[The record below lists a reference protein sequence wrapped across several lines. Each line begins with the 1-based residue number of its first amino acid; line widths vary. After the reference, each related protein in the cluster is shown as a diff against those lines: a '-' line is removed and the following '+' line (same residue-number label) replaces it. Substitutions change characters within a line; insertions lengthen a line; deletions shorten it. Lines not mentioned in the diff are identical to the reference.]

1 MKYPT
6 SVYFFDEKQQLIRIV
21 SKKYLTKNIQTKEIT
36 SNKGELIN
44 DKLVVSTVYDE
55 RIKGSAYMA
64 VKELDGS
71 FSMYAIQTSD
81 DPNNRNEFVGINFAV
96 KELEGFIVK
105 DIRPKNQSI
114 KSVAEQIISFTDRE
128 WRVGYV
134 KPNLSAVTDTF
145 YYLSV
150 KDCLKQLQA
159 HNCEIIFKCKIENQR
174 ITDKWIEIYDQIG
187 TASNKRFTYGGSAL
201 SIVREQDRSQ
211 LYTSLIGRGKGEET
225 GNGYGR
231 RIEFSDVEW
240 KKSQG
245 DPIDKPKG
253 QNYVELPDM
262 TNLYGIP
269 LKNGQMRKR
278 EGVAVFEEIDNKE
291 KLLENTYNSLVE
303 ISRPLVQ
310 FKTTIFSGDEIG
322 NTIQI
327 HRYDR
332 GYHYRA
338 RIFNM
343 TIDRLTGKIT
353 SNVGDN
359 LVKKSAIKTSSE
371 IQMNIQKL
379 DNEKVAFHTSEQ
391 IAKWQSDIIR
401 GAKGGS
407 FTLLNQQ
414 DLGIGEDRTPFAAVA
429 MNGPSIATSDH
440 FFVINSEG
448 VGFIDGD
455 FNLDNFHTA
464 WTIDGVFN
472 ANFIQ
477 AGILSGPNFNLN
489 LDTGD
494 CTFAKGKITSLDK
507 KSIFDLT
514 NNYFKLD
521 NGQSIRIDPGKLS
534 IFDNSYK
541 VAQFDS
547 NGISFWRQEKAI
559 GFVGVNTWKGFPFI
573 KGIVFDLEYE
583 NGDYMTWAYR
593 QNSTDKEYT
602 TLFTLDPK
610 GRTGYQ
616 KKGIFADLEFFANKG
631 IYTNQIGS
639 YGKSFTFN
647 LGWTSFGGSN
657 QPSISRGNVGIGM
670 SLNELILFSGGKY
683 ITLTQIMDFMSK
695 G

>member
-64 VKELDGS
+64 VKELDDS

-114 KSVAEQIISFTDRE
+114 KSVAEQIISFTDGE
-128 WRVGYV
+128 WRIGYV

-159 HNCEIIFKCKIENQR
+159 HNCEIIFKCKIEKQR

-269 LKNGQMRKR
+269 LKNGHLCK
-278 EGVAVFEEIDNKE
+278 NKE
-291 KLLENTYNSLVE
+291 RIPNESPFYQNIKNFIFLKALL
-303 ISRPLVQ
+303 
-310 FKTTIFSGDEIG
+310 
-322 NTIQI
+322 
-327 HRYDR
+327 
-332 GYHYRA
+332 
-338 RIFNM
+338 IFN
-343 TIDRLTGKIT
+343 
-353 SNVGDN
+353 
-359 LVKKSAIKTSSE
+359 
-371 IQMNIQKL
+371 
-379 DNEKVAFHTSEQ
+379 
-391 IAKWQSDIIR
+391 II
-401 GAKGGS
+401 
-407 FTLLNQQ
+407 LL
-414 DLGIGEDRTPFAAVA
+414 
-429 MNGPSIATSDH
+429 
-440 FFVINSEG
+440 
-448 VGFIDGD
+448 
-455 FNLDNFHTA
+455 
-464 WTIDGVFN
+464 
-472 ANFIQ
+472 
-477 AGILSGPNFNLN
+477 
-489 LDTGD
+489 
-494 CTFAKGKITSLDK
+494 
-507 KSIFDLT
+507 
-514 NNYFKLD
+514 
-521 NGQSIRIDPGKLS
+521 RI
-534 IFDNSYK
+534 
-541 VAQFDS
+541 
-547 NGISFWRQEKAI
+547 
-559 GFVGVNTWKGFPFI
+559 
-573 KGIVFDLEYE
+573 
-583 NGDYMTWAYR
+583 
-593 QNSTDKEYT
+593 
-602 TLFTLDPK
+602 
-610 GRTGYQ
+610 
-616 KKGIFADLEFFANKG
+616 
-631 IYTNQIGS
+631 
-639 YGKSFTFN
+639 
-647 LGWTSFGGSN
+647 
-657 QPSISRGNVGIGM
+657 
-670 SLNELILFSGGKY
+670 
-683 ITLTQIMDFMSK
+683 
-695 G
+695 